1 MPDEP
6 RRTDVVIRGEI
17 ATEREHLVTALGE
30 LRAGVESKKK
40 LAAGAAAALGAGVAA
55 LTVAKIVR
63 RVRAD

>member
-6 RRTDVVIRGEI
+6 RRTNVEIRGDI
-17 ATEREHLVTALGE
+17 ATEREQLVTAIDD

-40 LAAGAAAALGAGVAA
+40 LAAGAAAALGAGVFA

>member
-6 RRTDVVIRGEI
+6 RRTDVEIRGEI
-17 ATEREHLVTALGE
+17 ASERAQLVTALGD

-40 LAAGAAAALGAGVAA
+40 LAAGAAAALGAGVVA